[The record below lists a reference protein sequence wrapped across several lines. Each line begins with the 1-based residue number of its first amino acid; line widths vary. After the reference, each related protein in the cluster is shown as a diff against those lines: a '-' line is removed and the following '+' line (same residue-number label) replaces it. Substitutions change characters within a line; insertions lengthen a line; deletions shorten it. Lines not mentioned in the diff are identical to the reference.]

1 MEHARHLSY
10 HQKMKI
16 SSHGCRRSRRGIKK
30 GIDDSLNKTR
40 AENFPNLEKG
50 KDIQVQMAYRTTSSQ
65 DQKGNIPKYII
76 IKTVCIFNQ
85 ERVLKA
91 AKEKRKV
98 TYKGQPIK
106 IITDF
111 STDAKGQNVIESY
124 IQEALKENMST

>member
-1 MEHARHLSY
+1 
-10 HQKMKI
+10 
-16 SSHGCRRSRRGIKK
+16 
-30 GIDDSLNKTR
+30 
-40 AENFPNLEKG
+40 
-50 KDIQVQMAYRTTSSQ
+50 
-65 DQKGNIPKYII
+65 
-76 IKTVCIFNQ
+76 VCIFNQ